1 MKKIGILGGTFDPP
15 HIGHLIIA
23 DQILHKCGLD
33 EIRFMP
39 NYIPPHKE
47 KQTNTTVKDRLHM
60 LELAIEGHDRFKIET
75 IELERKEKSYTYDTM
90 VILKEKEPDHQFFF
104 LIGGDMVDYLP
115 KWHRIDE
122 LMEIVQFIAVHRP
135 TYEGKTEYPV
145 KFVDI
150 PEIHLSSSVIRQKI
164 GNGKSVK
171 YLLKDSIIQYIEEN
185 GLYGKR

>member
-23 DQILHKCGLD
+23 DQILHQCGLD

-39 NYIPPHKE
+39 NFIPPHKE
-47 KQTNTTVKDRLHM
+47 KQSNTTVEDRLHM
-60 LELAIEGHDRFKIET
+60 LELAIEGHDRFTIET
-75 IELERKEKSYTYDTM
+75 IELERNETSYTYDTM
-90 VILKEKEPDHQFFF
+90 VLLKQREPEHQFFF

-115 KWHRIDE
+115 KWYKIDE

-135 TYEGKTEYPV
+135 NYEGKTDYSV
-145 KFVDI
+145 QFVDI
-150 PEIHLSSSVIRQKI
+150 PQIYLSSSAIRDKI
-164 GNGKSVK
+164 LKGESVK
-171 YLLKDSIIQYIEEN
+171 YLLKDSIINYIEEN